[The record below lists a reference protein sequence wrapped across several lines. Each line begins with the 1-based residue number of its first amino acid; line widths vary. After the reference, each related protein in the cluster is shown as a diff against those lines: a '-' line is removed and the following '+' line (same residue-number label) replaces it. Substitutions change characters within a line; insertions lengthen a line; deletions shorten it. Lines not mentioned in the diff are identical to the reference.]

1 MVLPYIMSV
10 IFLLSTKP
18 DSKLEIVLN
27 TVILILGYLQF
38 TTLFILSVFILNFKV
53 FQFGYKKTKYI
64 KTSASSAESI
74 AWAKQEFQDATSY
87 LNTTLECTSDGD
99 AFVTERAIKRAIRSY
114 GIVSIMEER
123 IEYVGAT
130 NQ

>member
-1 MVLPYIMSV
+1 MSV

-53 FQFGYKKTKYI
+53 FQFGFKKTKYI
-64 KTSASSAESI
+64 KTTSSSAESI
-74 AWAKQEFQDATSY
+74 AWAK
-87 LNTTLECTSDGD
+87 
-99 AFVTERAIKRAIRSY
+99 
-114 GIVSIMEER
+114 
-123 IEYVGAT
+123 
-130 NQ
+130 